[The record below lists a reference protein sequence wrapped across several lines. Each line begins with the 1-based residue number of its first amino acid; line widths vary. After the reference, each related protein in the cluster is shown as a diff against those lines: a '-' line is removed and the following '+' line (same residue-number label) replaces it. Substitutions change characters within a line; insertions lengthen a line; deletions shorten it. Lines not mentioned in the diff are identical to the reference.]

1 MAYSLWRDDQDRQ
14 TYAEM
19 QIAATFIAAGA
30 KGVELPNVVDRRNEF
45 DALLNAP
52 AERREPSKADIREAL
67 GLSRA
72 G

>member
-1 MAYSLWRDDQDRQ
+1 MLLLEQVDRQ

-19 QIAATFIAAGA
+19 QIAATFMAAGA
-30 KGVELPNVVDRRNEF
+30 KGVDMPSIAVARER
-45 DALLNAP
+45 LNAALEASP
-52 AERREPSKADIREAL
+52 QSASKAAVLHEAL